1 MTETHPLP
9 VERQPE
15 SMFTCEYILAFRGLP
30 VEIRATEDIDEETA
44 RAILMFAQR
53 HCRHCRHCRHG
64 RLWMIECKITGPIIE
79 LWLMTDSK
87 ESYMRDCVPRIV
99 AQYGRK
105 R

>member
-1 MTETHPLP
+1 MTEARPLL

-44 RAILMFAQR
+44 WAILMFAQ
-53 HCRHCRHCRHG
+53 RHCRHG